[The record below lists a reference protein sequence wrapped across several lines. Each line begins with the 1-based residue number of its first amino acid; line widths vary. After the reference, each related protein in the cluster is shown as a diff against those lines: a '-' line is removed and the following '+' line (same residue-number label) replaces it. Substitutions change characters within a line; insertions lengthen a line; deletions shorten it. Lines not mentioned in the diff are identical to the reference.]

1 MEFFK
6 KWIFINTENVQIKQA
21 QEYVESMSIVCFKNE
36 IFMYKIYSQEEPT
49 FQQWLSQSSRILSDS
64 PLFPSCII

>member
-21 QEYVESMSIVCFKNE
+21 QEYVESMSIVLKMRYLCIKYTVRKNQHFNSGYHRVVE
-36 IFMYKIYSQEEPT
+36 F
-49 FQQWLSQSSRILSDS
+49 
-64 PLFPSCII
+64 